1 MEAASPRAANV
12 EPELEQP
19 ALDTVCQVSDPAEC
33 DMATPKEVSNKDYR
47 EGNAIIAQLESGSV
61 LLDQINRSIGDL
73 TSSIKELVTPRT
85 EQAPTAKS
93 DESNAKSSKDQKVAT
108 EVDADV
114 ITEGEPNGVVFS
126 ERVVPRVRNCNW
138 EQFKNRDDGGE
149 EVFALEVL
157 ITGDSFPRQV
167 ENEDARRARIPGR
180 KPEVPPDSDSDSE
193 VPIPTAKRGLAHSEV
208 RRGRWIHRVRINSKA
223 VMKMLGKFSDA
234 DKSWE
239 GKPHTFLQP
248 FRLLLHFHEKMKKE
262 LQIIE
267 TKLEGSSAPP
277 ETNVAS
283 LDEVKMMDTA
293 PASVADDEYTNK
305 NKEQDPDDLEALY
318 SKKETLE
325 EVQCYVNF
333 VEEHLLPLRQQFR
346 DSTASGVPKVG
357 FEDLSYLFEP
367 GDLVYVPKSG
377 QQGLSANST
386 TQEIRKVFRIH
397 VGYDEGWFQGCTCS
411 ICKVHQY
418 TSIQVYYLDYDGERY
433 GCFTASIPFPSF
445 AGKKPITE
453 LPCYPLRFV
462 EDRETKL
469 KHAKSDGS
477 RFVEHIAKRYG
488 FYNGWSVIKSPTGHD
503 LEDAKGDRIKSPEH
517 IDSDVLVDFTEASN
531 VYPGWK
537 PELTTEEEETY
548 TLRQVRDDTSIITW
562 KGSDRKV
569 LLRESSEGL
578 MDDSLFEYLE
588 YNDYIK
594 RDAFLA
600 KLHNQD
606 PPTEDDLALLPR
618 RMFAYA
624 VGDRKFVHIDSRYLK
639 PVKQQGKEGE
649 AFADLQIENT
659 NKRLIESL
667 LKSHFRKKQEESE
680 GTEVLSQD
688 LIRGKGRGIVILLHG
703 APGVGK
709 TATAEAVA
717 QKYEKPLF
725 PITCG
730 DLGFT
735 PEGVEKSLKEFFRLA
750 HLWDCVLLLDEAEV
764 FLSQRDK
771 NDLQRNALV
780 SVFLRMLEY
789 YNGVLFLTTN
799 RVGVL
804 DEAIKSRVHLHL
816 RYNQLDRQQTSE
828 IFKHNIARL
837 KNIELQRQDAADRLY
852 IIENEIN
859 EFALT
864 HFDETAKSGVGR
876 WNGRQIR
883 NAFLIAASLAH
894 LDGEKNPGMQKQL
907 RKMHFDDVA
916 QTTKLYDSFRTA
928 TLGQDDSHL
937 AHEREERYDG
947 FDRRSSVAM
956 PSNPYGH
963 PSYAPPHRTG
973 PPGYYAAPTAPHER
987 ASPMEPPRHM
997 PKPTTPVAHEQ
1008 PPSDVGYSRQYEA
1021 GSRSSMGGAEWQ
1033 QGPYTNQ
1040 QYG

>member
-1 MEAASPRAANV
+1 MEVASPRAASV
-12 EPELEQP
+12 EQELKQP

-33 DMATPKEVSNKDYR
+33 DLATPKEVPNKDSR
-47 EGNAIIAQLESGSV
+47 EGDAIVAQLESGSV
-61 LLDQINRSIGDL
+61 LLDQINRSICEL
-73 TSSIKELVTPRT
+73 TSSIKELVTSRT

-93 DESNAKSSKDQKVAT
+93 DEPNAKSSEDQKVAT
-108 EVDADV
+108 KVDGDV
-114 ITEGEPNGVVFS
+114 ITEEETNGVVFS
-126 ERVVPRVRNCNW
+126 EKVVPQVRNCNW

-157 ITGDSFPRQV
+157 ITSGSFPRQM
-167 ENEDARRARIPGR
+167 EDEDARRARIPGR
-180 KPEVPPDSDSDSE
+180 KPEVPPDSEDPT
-193 VPIPTAKRGLAHSEV
+193 PITKHGLVHSAV
-208 RRGRWIHRVRINSKA
+208 RRGSWIHQVRINSKA

-234 DKSWE
+234 NKAWE

-248 FRLLLHFHEKMKKE
+248 FRLLIHFHEKMKKE

-267 TKLEGSSAPP
+267 TKVVGSSAPP
-277 ETNVAS
+277 ETNGAS
-283 LDEVKMMDTA
+283 LDEIKPMDVA
-293 PASVADDEYTNK
+293 PASVADDEDTNNK
-305 NKEQDPDDLEALY
+305 KEQDPDDLEALY
-318 SKKETLE
+318 LKRETLE

-346 DSTASGVPKVG
+346 DPIAPGVPKVG
-357 FEDLSYLFEP
+357 YEDLSYLFEP

-377 QQGLSANST
+377 QQGPSANST
-386 TQEIRKVFRIH
+386 TQEIRRVFQVH
-397 VGYDEGWFQGCTCS
+397 VGYNKELTGCGCS
-411 ICKVHQY
+411 ICKVQKF
-418 TSIQVYYLDYDGERY
+418 TSIQSYYLDYDGEGY
-433 GCFTASIPFPSF
+433 GCVMTPIPFEPF
-445 AGKKPITE
+445 AGKKLITE

-477 RFVEHIAKRYG
+477 RFVENIAKRYG
-488 FYNGWSVIKSPTGHD
+488 YYNGWSVIKSPAGD
-503 LEDAKGDRIKSPEH
+503 DIEDTKGDIIKSPEH

-531 VYPGWK
+531 VYPRWK
-537 PELTTEEEETY
+537 PELTTLEEETCNL
-548 TLRQVRDDTSIITW
+548 TPVSDDTSIITW
-562 KGSDRKV
+562 KGSDRKD
-569 LLRESSEGL
+569 LLRESHDSL
-578 MDDSLFEYLE
+578 MDDSLFESME
-588 YNDYIK
+588 YNAYIK

-600 KLHNQD
+600 KQHNEV

-703 APGVGK
+703 EPGVGK

-750 HLWDCVLLLDEAEV
+750 HLWDCILLLDEAEV
-764 FLSQRDK
+764 FISQRDR

-816 RYNQLDRQQTSE
+816 RYDQLNRQQTTE
-828 IFKHNIARL
+828 IFKHNINRL

-852 IIENEIN
+852 IIESEIN

-916 QTTKLYDSFRTA
+916 QTTKLYDSFRIA
-928 TLGQDDSHL
+928 TLDGDDSSL
-937 AHEREERYDG
+937 AHERNERYNG
-947 FDRRSSVAM
+947 FDQRSSVAI
-956 PSNPYGH
+956 PSSPYGH
-963 PSYAPPHRTG
+963 PSYAPPHRPG
-973 PPGYYAAPTAPHER
+973 PPGYYAAPTAQHER
-987 ASPMEPPRHM
+987 ANPMEPPRHM
-997 PKPTTPVAHEQ
+997 PKPTTPVAYEQ

-1033 QGPYTNQ
+1033 QGQYPNQ

>member
-1 MEAASPRAANV
+1 MMESASPTAANV
-12 EPELEQP
+12 EQELKQP
-19 ALDTVCQVSDPAEC
+19 ALDTVCQVTDPAEC
-33 DMATPKEVSNKDYR
+33 DMATPKEVSNKDSR
-47 EGNAIIAQLESGSV
+47 DGDAIVAQLESGSV
-61 LLDQINRSIGDL
+61 SLDQINRSIGDL
-73 TSSIKELVTPRT
+73 TSSIKELVTSRT
-85 EQAPTAKS
+85 KQAPAAESGEPSAKS
-93 DESNAKSSKDQKVAT
+93 PKEQKAATKVDGDISTEEES
-108 EVDADV
+108 
-114 ITEGEPNGVVFS
+114 NGVVFS
-126 ERVVPRVRNCNW
+126 GKIVPQVRNCNW

-157 ITGDSFPRQV
+157 NTGGSLPRQMED
-167 ENEDARRARIPGR
+167 ENARRARIPGR
-180 KPEVPPDSDSDSE
+180 KPEVPSDPEDPT
-193 VPIPTAKRGLAHSEV
+193 PITKHGLAHSEV
-208 RRGRWIHRVRINSKA
+208 RRGSWIQQVRINSKA
-223 VMKMLGKFSDA
+223 VMKMLGKLSDA
-234 DKSWE
+234 DKPWE
-239 GKPHTFLQP
+239 GKPHTFHQP
-248 FRLLLHFHEKMKKE
+248 FRLLLHFHEKIKEE

-267 TKLEGSSAPP
+267 TKVAGSSAPP
-277 ETNVAS
+277 DTDLAS
-283 LDEVKMMDTA
+283 LDEATLKDTA
-293 PASVADDEYTNK
+293 PASVADDEDTNNK
-305 NKEQDPDDLEALY
+305 KEQESDDLEALY
-318 SKKETLE
+318 LKKETLE

-333 VEEHLLPLRQQFR
+333 VEERLLPLRQQFHNP
-346 DSTASGVPKVG
+346 TATGVPKVG
-357 FEDLSYLFEP
+357 YEDLSYLFEP

-377 QQGLSANST
+377 QQGPSANST
-386 TQEIRKVFRIH
+386 TQEIRRLFRVH
-397 VGYDEGWFQGCTCS
+397 VGYNKELLDGCSCS
-411 ICKVHQY
+411 ICKVQKF
-418 TSIQVYYLDYDGERY
+418 TSIQSYYLDYDGEGY
-433 GCFTASIPFPSF
+433 GCVMTPIPFEPF
-445 AGKKPITE
+445 AGKKLITE

-477 RFVEHIAKRYG
+477 RFVEHISKRYG
-488 FYNGWSVIKSPTGHD
+488 FYNGWSVIKSPAGDD

-517 IDSDVLVDFTEASN
+517 IESDVLVDFTEASN
-531 VYPGWK
+531 VYPRWK
-537 PELTTEEEETY
+537 PELTKQEEDIY
-548 TLRQVRDDTSIITW
+548 TLALVSDDTSIITW
-562 KGSDRKV
+562 KGSDRKD
-569 LLRESSEGL
+569 LLRESHDSL
-578 MDDSLFEYLE
+578 MDDSLFEFLE
-588 YNDYIK
+588 YNAYIK

-600 KLHNQD
+600 KQHNQA
-606 PPTEDDLALLPR
+606 PTGEDLVLLPR

-649 AFADLQIENT
+649 AFGDLQIDNK

-667 LKSHFRKKQEESE
+667 LKSHFRKKKDESE

-703 APGVGK
+703 EPGVGK

-764 FLSQRDK
+764 FISQRDK

-816 RYNQLDRQQTSE
+816 RYNQLDRQQTTE
-828 IFKHNIARL
+828 IFKHNIIRL

-852 IIENEIN
+852 IIESEIN

-928 TLGQDDSHL
+928 TLGRDDSHL

-947 FDRRSSVAM
+947 FDPRSSIAM

-973 PPGYYAAPTAPHER
+973 PAGYYAAPTTQYER
-987 ASPMEPPRHM
+987 TNPMGPPGHM
-997 PKPTTPVAHEQ
+997 PKPATPVAHEQ

-1033 QGPYTNQ
+1033 QGQYPSQ